1 MKRTLRAL
9 SVGAVA
15 LSSSFLVSA
24 PAEARIQIDALG
36 GEVEV
41 NGYLSSEARARVGGG
56 ESYLNQWIQRLQIEA
71 SANYEDVGVFDTL
84 SFVTVV
90 RPEFDAAYYY
100 GDDIASGR
108 HRGGTKPSYMGSPF
122 NYQTDPVGFGGFDY
136 LCNGAPGLENGS
148 GCFSTGGINKFVQ
161 QGMWNP
167 SELSN
172 FETILNRASNGTQF
186 GTASALSGDPQLSG
200 FPLFVP
206 TDGRELACRSCTNVD
221 NDPLDIAMN
230 NNDSTRLYPFRE
242 LYMDAT
248 VGDWWFR
255 VGKQQIVWGK
265 TDFFRLQD
273 IINPV
278 DFGQH
283 FFFDSF
289 EDIRIPQWIASAQW
303 KFGDWGPTTDNAIQ
317 FVWNF
322 DEFQSVG
329 LGNPSGGWA
338 HPFAKEK
345 GTFAAFNHYFS
356 VEPCLGPASLGLLQ
370 NPVNNLTPDD
380 FCGSRGPGDQRAPS
394 GFGQPV
400 GLSYEDRPEWELGN
414 TEGGLRWEF
423 RLGELHLALSAYSGF
438 NDIPVFRFHSVNVN
452 QGYLDAATTAAVNAN
467 PCGDSFLQNGAAFNG
482 TACGDR
488 LIFDLAGFRKDGT
501 GNVPI
506 AVMDPTQA
514 LQAIANNPGAGA
526 TSQLAQQAIAEGNA
540 ALFYTGSAGGLAV
553 LGGQTDIQYDRSQTL
568 GLSFDYFES
577 FTGTVFRVESS
588 VTIDE
593 LVNNTRKAN
602 WVDESEVM
610 RWSVG
615 IDRPTWIK
623 WLNKDRT
630 FFLST
635 QVFDTWYLDHEGDK
649 HTGFYTDEHNF
660 IWTFFFIG
668 NYMRDRVTP
677 LGFLVWEEASN
688 SWVAGFNTEWKMD
701 NHWSVKGGLHT
712 IWGGNENFRHDSGPF
727 STFVVPFSA
736 TGVADNYAQQSVFG
750 AAHEGIGALR
760 NNDELFLQLKY
771 QF

>member
-36 GEVEV
+36 GEVEI

-71 SANYEDVGVFDTL
+71 SANYEDVGVFDSL
-84 SFVTVV
+84 AFVTVV

-100 GDDIASGR
+100 GDSIGY
-108 HRGGTKPSYMGSPF
+108 GTARNAGSPSYLGTRFTGDS
-122 NYQTDPVGFGGFDY
+122 YPVGFNGF
-136 LCNGAPGLENGS
+136 GAGL
-148 GCFSTGGINKFVQ
+148 STGGINKLVTNGLQ
-161 QGMWNP
+161 DPNWIND
-167 SELSN
+167 N
-172 FETILNRASNGTQF
+172 FEVILNRTANGQAQF
-186 GTASALSGDPQLSG
+186 SGAASAAGPGFSG
-200 FPLFVP
+200 FPLMSA
-206 TDGRELACRSCTNVD
+206 TSQMELNCKRCLNLD
-221 NDPLDIAMN
+221 NDPLDVAMN
-230 NNDSTRLYPFRE
+230 NTDSNENIYPFRE
-242 LYMDAT
+242 LYADAT

-322 DEFQSVG
+322 DEFDPVG
-329 LGNPSGGWA
+329 LGNPSQGWA
-338 HPFAKEK
+338 HPFAKQK
-345 GTFAAFNHYFS
+345 STFAIFNTFFS
-356 VEPCLGPASLGLLQ
+356 VDPCVG
-370 NPVNNLTPDD
+370 VNAGGTPGQT
-380 FCGSRGPGDQRAPS
+380 CGSRGPNDPRLPS
-394 GFGQPV
+394 GFGVPL
-400 GLSYEDRPEWELGN
+400 GLSEEMRPEWELGN

-438 NDIPVFRFHSVNVN
+438 NDIPVFRFHSVNVPVDLLAA
-452 QGYLDAATTAAVNAN
+452 GDVPAATCESLGT
-467 PCGDSFLQNGAAFNG
+467 CNGVWNG
-482 TACGDR
+482 QAYTDA
-488 LIFDLAGFRKDGT
+488 L
-501 GNVPI
+501 NVGLLENIALPV
-506 AVMDPTQA
+506 AVMDPQQA
-514 LQAIANNPGAGA
+514 LQAIAANGNAV
-526 TSQLAQQAIAEGNA
+526 AQQAIATGNA
-540 ALFYTGSAGGLAV
+540 SLFYTTGAI
-553 LGGQTDIQYDRSQTL
+553 LGGQTDIQYQRNNTL

-593 LVNNTRKAN
+593 LVNNTWKAN
-602 WVDESEVM
+602 WVDESDVM

-635 QVFDTWYLDHEGDK
+635 QLFDTWYLDHEGDK
-649 HTGFYTDEHNF
+649 HSGFYTDEHNF

-712 IWGGNENFRHDSGPF
+712 IWGGNENWRHDSGPF
-727 STFVVPFSA
+727 SSFIQGIGGTDPYQQAVF
-736 TGVADNYAQQSVFG
+736 GVAR
-750 AAHEGIGALR
+750 EGIGALR
-760 NNDELFLQLKY
+760 ANDELFLQLKY

>member
-1 MKRTLRAL
+1 MKRTLRAF
-9 SVGAVA
+9 SIGAVA

-36 GEVEV
+36 GEVEI
-41 NGYLSSEARARVGGG
+41 NGFLSSEARARVGGG

-108 HRGGTKPSYMGSPF
+108 HRGGDKPSYMGSPF
-122 NYQTDPVGFGGFDY
+122 NFQTDPVGFGGFDY
-136 LCNGAPGLENGS
+136 LCNGVPGLENGS

-161 QGMWNP
+161 QGLWNP
-167 SELSN
+167 AELNN
-172 FETILNRASNGTQF
+172 FEVILNRAANGTQF
-186 GTASALSGDPQLSG
+186 GAASALSGDAQLSG

-206 TDGRELACRSCTNVD
+206 LDGRELACRRCTNVD
-221 NDPLDIAMN
+221 NDLLDIAMN

-242 LYMDAT
+242 LYVDAT

-322 DEFQSVG
+322 DEFQGIG

-356 VEPCLGPASLGLLQ
+356 VEPCLGPNSLALLQ
-370 NPVNNLTPDD
+370 DPASNVTPDA

-400 GLSYEDRPEWELGN
+400 GLSYEDRPEYELGN
-414 TEGGLRWEF
+414 TEGGARWEF
-423 RLGELHLALSAYSGF
+423 RLGELHLALSAYSAF
-438 NDIPVFRFHSVNVN
+438 NDVPVFRFHSVNVA
-452 QGYLDAATTAAVNAN
+452 QGQLDPGLVAAAN
-467 PCGDSFLQNGAAFNG
+467 PCGESFLQNGAVYNG
-482 TACGDR
+482 TACNDE
-488 LIFDLAGFRKDGT
+488 LIFAYAEYLATDG
-501 GNVPI
+501 GAGVVPI
-506 AVMDPTQA
+506 TVMDPNQA
-514 LQAIANNPGAGA
+514 IQAIAAGGGPNA
-526 TSQLAQQAIAEGNA
+526 ALAQQALDEDNA
-540 ALFYTGSAGGLAV
+540 ALFYTGSASGLAV
-553 LGGQTDIQYDRSQTL
+553 LGGQTDIQYQRSQTL

-610 RWSVG
+610 RWSIG

-635 QVFDTWYLDHEGDK
+635 QLFDTWYLDHEGDK
-649 HTGFYTDEHNF
+649 HTGYYTDEHNF

-688 SWVAGFNTEWKMD
+688 SWVAGFNTEWKID

-727 STFVVPFSA
+727 STFVVPFGA
-736 TGVADNYAQQSVFG
+736 NGVGNNYAQHSVFG

-760 NNDELFLQLKY
+760 ANDELFFQVKY